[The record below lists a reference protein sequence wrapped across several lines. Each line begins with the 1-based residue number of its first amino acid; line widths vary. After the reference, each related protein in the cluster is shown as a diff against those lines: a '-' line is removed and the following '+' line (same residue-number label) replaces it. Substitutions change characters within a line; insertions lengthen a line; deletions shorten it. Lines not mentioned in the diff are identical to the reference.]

1 MCFVHHCGL
10 FVCLWRPF
18 LSFFGQFLSHFG
30 VWVIL
35 RLNLVVFFCSSV
47 LHLLFELMFV
57 LVFFCNCFTHF
68 NFLSHYFI
76 HLHVFIWQLTL
87 VSVWL
92 FDVWLFCVFFRSL
105 CGHFVI
111 TVSVVVFTSLLF
123 CVILSPFF
131 FWGCFSFSVFFVSV
145 YSKK

>member
-57 LVFFCNCFTHF
+57 LVFFCNCFTYF

-105 CGHFVI
+105 SLSLRLFYISFKWFCIFFCLFVDI
-111 TVSVVVFTSLLF
+111 LWSLCLWLF
-123 CVILSPFF
+123 SHLC
-131 FWGCFSFSVFFVSV
+131 CFVSF
-145 YSKK
+145 